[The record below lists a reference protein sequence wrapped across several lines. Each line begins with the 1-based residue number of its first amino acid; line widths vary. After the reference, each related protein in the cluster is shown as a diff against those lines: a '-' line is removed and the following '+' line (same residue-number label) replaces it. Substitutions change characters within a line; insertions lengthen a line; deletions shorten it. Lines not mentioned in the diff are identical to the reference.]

1 MRETEACAQSLVF
14 FVRDDVLIHRTLPE
28 RRGQKGRGGQ
38 SNFSFL
44 SIPRRQVANW
54 WCFFFS
60 FSRRNPALTMRCYS
74 RRSLKTR
81 NRFNSKP
88 NRGLLR
94 RLGRRFEHLTMASDH
109 HGTAGYFIRRR
120 FLHGDDDVP
129 ARLPKQTT
137 RREV

>member
-1 MRETEACAQSLVF
+1 MRGTEACVSKVLFFRARRRRRRRTPDATTRRRRKIIISLLFSYGVVRELVVF
-14 FVRDDVLIHRTLPE
+14 L
-28 RRGQKGRGGQ
+28 
-38 SNFSFL
+38 
-44 SIPRRQVANW
+44 
-54 WCFFFS
+54 FS

-109 HGTAGYFIRRR
+109 HGTAGYVIRRR